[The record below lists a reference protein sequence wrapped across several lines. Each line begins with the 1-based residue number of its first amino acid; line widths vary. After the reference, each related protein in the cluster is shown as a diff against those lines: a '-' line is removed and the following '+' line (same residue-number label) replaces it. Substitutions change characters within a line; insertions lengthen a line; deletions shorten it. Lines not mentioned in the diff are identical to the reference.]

1 MRRLPL
7 LALALLVACGPAPRE
22 RFTLEQQLAATIA
35 GIPDARAWGDSDP
48 AGLSALGFAP
58 AEVAAR
64 REGRLDYLALSSGG
78 PAGAFGAGVLVGWG
92 EAGTRPEFDVVT
104 GVSAGA
110 LLAPFAFVGAQGDAA
125 LRELW
130 AEGAARELG
139 RGLNPVGLL
148 NGQGL
153 VDRGPLED
161 LLATHVD
168 DGLVAAIARG
178 HREGRRLLVVTTNLD
193 AQRPVI
199 WNLGAIAA
207 SGRPGAANLLREVL
221 LASSSV
227 PVAFPPVLIGA
238 EAGGAPL
245 REMHVDGGTSAQI
258 FAFPDAA
265 LVNPGW
271 FAVPPGRDARLWL
284 LVNYVIEPEF
294 GVTPAGSV
302 GVGQRAYGTLIK
314 SDLRSELFA
323 IIDAA
328 EETGFEAR
336 LASIRRT
343 VPWDPRD
350 PFSPEFMRTVFELGR
365 REAVA
370 FGAGG

>member
-1 MRRLPL
+1 
-7 LALALLVACGPAPRE
+7 
-22 RFTLEQQLAATIA
+22 
-35 GIPDARAWGDSDP
+35 
-48 AGLSALGFAP
+48 
-58 AEVAAR
+58 
-64 REGRLDYLALSSGG
+64 
-78 PAGAFGAGVLVGWG
+78 
-92 EAGTRPEFDVVT
+92 
-104 GVSAGA
+104 
-110 LLAPFAFVGAQGDAA
+110 
-125 LRELW
+125 
-130 AEGAARELG
+130 
-139 RGLNPVGLL
+139 
-148 NGQGL
+148 
-153 VDRGPLED
+153 
-161 LLATHVD
+161 
-168 DGLVAAIARG
+168 
-178 HREGRRLLVVTTNLD
+178 
-193 AQRPVI
+193 
-199 WNLGAIAA
+199 
-207 SGRPGAANLLREVL
+207 VL

-323 IIDAA
+323 IIDTA

-365 REAVA
+365 ARPWRSGRAA
-370 FGAGG
+370 RGRGGAGPSRGRSRGRSRSPRRRGA

>member
-1 MRRLPL
+1 MRPARGRRGAAGPGAGRVDSGKAGPRSPAHAPSPP

-35 GIPDARAWGDSDP
+35 GIPDARAWGRFGP
-48 AGLSALGFAP
+48 GGLSALGFAP

-110 LLAPFAFVGAQGDAA
+110 LLAPFAFVGAEGDAA

-207 SGRPGAANLLREVL
+207 SGRPG
-221 LASSSV
+221 
-227 PVAFPPVLIGA
+227 
-238 EAGGAPL
+238 
-245 REMHVDGGTSAQI
+245 
-258 FAFPDAA
+258 
-265 LVNPGW
+265 
-271 FAVPPGRDARLWL
+271 
-284 LVNYVIEPEF
+284 
-294 GVTPAGSV
+294 
-302 GVGQRAYGTLIK
+302 
-314 SDLRSELFA
+314 
-323 IIDAA
+323 
-328 EETGFEAR
+328 
-336 LASIRRT
+336 RRT
-343 VPWDPRD
+343 SCARCCWPRPRCPW
-350 PFSPEFMRTVFELGR
+350 PFR
-365 REAVA
+365 RC
-370 FGAGG
+370 